1 MDGMITRYQA
11 EMLALNERVNTMK
24 KIICLLLSV
33 VLVFLCGCTQEEV
46 TPTTDP
52 TEPSEPTK
60 PLVILGSEVFTDAFF
75 EDVVEISA
83 FGCPG
88 VVSKEQMGPVVDY
101 FQRLN
106 LVETDSHLS
115 NVNENGELLYGLGF
129 ITFQKSDGTTLLFL
143 NNHGKMT
150 LSDGSLSYLVVGD
163 NLNSGLREAFERAL
177 SDNDE

>member
-1 MDGMITRYQA
+1 MRK
-11 EMLALNERVNTMK
+11 L
-24 KIICLLLSV
+24 ICLLLSV
-33 VLVFLCGCTQEEV
+33 VLVFLCGCTQEDV
-46 TPTTDP
+46 TPTTAP
-52 TEPSEPTK
+52 TEPSEPSEPKK

-83 FGCPG
+83 FVSPG

-115 NVNENGELLYGLGF
+115 NVDENGKPLYGICF
-129 ITFQKSDGTTLLFL
+129 FTFQKSDGTTLLFL
-143 NNHGKMT
+143 NNDGKMT

-163 NLNSGLREAFERAL
+163 NLISGLREAFERAL